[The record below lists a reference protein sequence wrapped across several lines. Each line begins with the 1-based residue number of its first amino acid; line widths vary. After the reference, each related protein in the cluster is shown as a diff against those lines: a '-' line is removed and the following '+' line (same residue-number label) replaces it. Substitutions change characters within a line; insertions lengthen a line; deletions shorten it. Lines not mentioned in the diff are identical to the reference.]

1 LRIASDY
8 MELKG
13 FGRDHPTVKKYLA
26 MMIVKEWEKGARH
39 PLRLSNAAIT
49 AVEELIESYAEEA
62 V

>member
-1 LRIASDY
+1 

-13 FGRDHPTVKKYLA
+13 FGGDHPTVKKYLA
-26 MMIVKEWEKGARH
+26 MMIVTEWGEGCVP

-49 AVEELIESYAEEA
+49 AVEELIESCAEG

>member
-1 LRIASDY
+1 
-8 MELKG
+8 
-13 FGRDHPTVKKYLA
+13 
-26 MMIVKEWEKGARH
+26 VKEWEKGARH